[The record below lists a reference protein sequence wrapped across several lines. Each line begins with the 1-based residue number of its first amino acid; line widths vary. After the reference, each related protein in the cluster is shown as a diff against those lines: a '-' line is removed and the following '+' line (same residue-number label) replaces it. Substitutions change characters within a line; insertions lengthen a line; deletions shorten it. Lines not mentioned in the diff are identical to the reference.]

1 MQLTITTEAA
11 ARMKQALQAE
21 GKPDYGLRLVAQR
34 SECGCGSGCGG
45 STAYGLYPEPSAQ
58 AEDTVVEEQ
67 GVKLF
72 IDQTS
77 LPLLEG
83 VKIDFVNHPEQGE
96 GFLIEPAQDED
107 EGQEQCDCGG
117 DCDCKN

>member
-1 MQLTITTEAA
+1 MQLTITAEAA
-11 ARMKQALQAE
+11 AKMKQALQAE
-21 GKPDYGLRLVAQR
+21 GKPDYGLRLVVQQ
-34 SECGCGSGCGG
+34 SECGCGSGCSGD
-45 STAYGLYPEPSAQ
+45 TAYGLYPEPNAQ

-83 VKIDFVNHPEQGE
+83 VKIDFVSHPEQGE
-96 GFLIEPAQDED
+96 GFLIGPAQAED
-107 EGQEQCDCGG
+107 QGDCGG
-117 DCDCKN
+117 ECDCKN